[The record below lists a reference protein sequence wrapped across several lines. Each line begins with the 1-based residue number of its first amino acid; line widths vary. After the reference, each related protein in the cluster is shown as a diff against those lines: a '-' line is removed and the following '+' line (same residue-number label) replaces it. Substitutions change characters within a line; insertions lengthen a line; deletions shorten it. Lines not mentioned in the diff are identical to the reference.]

1 MPAQSKVPSSEG
13 PGRARTSAVKRACVI
28 GSSDGIGFA
37 TAEALLAEG
46 WEVVGVSRSVGTL
59 SHAHYTHFICDV
71 TSDDYRRLLR
81 QQSAEPFQAV
91 IYSVGIGEPVTLDD
105 LSPDTRVLDV
115 NLMAAVSTA
124 AIVLPG
130 MIAARQG
137 SLIVLS
143 SLADVLVSSE
153 YPSYNAS
160 KAALSS
166 YFEGLGTALRSSG
179 VTVGHIRFGFVDTK
193 MAKARIRP
201 LMVSRQVAAGVVM
214 RALRQRQRR
223 VSFPVRMALLVSV
236 LRFFQSVKRLFA

>member
-1 MPAQSKVPSSEG
+1 
-13 PGRARTSAVKRACVI
+13 VKRACVV

-46 WEVVGVSRSVGTL
+46 WEVVGVSRGASPL
-59 SHAHYTHFICDV
+59 SHAHYTHFTCDV
-71 TSDDYRRLLR
+71 VGDGYRQLLR
-81 QQSAEPFQAV
+81 EQSAEPLDAV
-91 IYSVGIGEPVTLDD
+91 IYSVGIGEPVAFDD
-105 LSPDTRVLDV
+105 LSRDMRVLDV

-130 MIAARQG
+130 MIAARRG

-143 SLADVLVSSE
+143 SLADVLFSSE

-179 VTVGHIRFGFVDTK
+179 VTVGYIRFGFVDTK
-193 MAKARIRP
+193 MAKARTRP
-201 LMVSRQVAAGVVM
+201 LMVSRQVAAGVVL
-214 RALRQRQRR
+214 RALHKRQRR
-223 VSFPVRMALLVSV
+223 VSFPVRMALLVAA
-236 LRFFQSVKRLFA
+236 LRFLQSLKRLFR

>member
-1 MPAQSKVPSSEG
+1 
-13 PGRARTSAVKRACVI
+13 
-28 GSSDGIGFA
+28 
-37 TAEALLAEG
+37 
-46 WEVVGVSRSVGTL
+46 
-59 SHAHYTHFICDV
+59 
-71 TSDDYRRLLR
+71 
-81 QQSAEPFQAV
+81 
-91 IYSVGIGEPVTLDD
+91 
-105 LSPDTRVLDV
+105 VLDV
-115 NLMAAVSTA
+115 NLRAAVSTA

-179 VTVGHIRFGFVDTK
+179 VAVGHIRFGFVDTK

-201 LMVSRQVAAGVVM
+201 LMVSRQVAAGVVL
-214 RALRQRQRR
+214 RALRKRQRR
-223 VSFPVRMALLVSV
+223 VSFPVRMALLVGLGRAKRYRPCSRV
-236 LRFFQSVKRLFA
+236 HGLAAPPRVVRVSQSLKIALTVC

>member
-1 MPAQSKVPSSEG
+1 M
-13 PGRARTSAVKRACVI
+13 KRACVV

-46 WEVVGVSRSVGTL
+46 REVVGVSRGASAL
-59 SHAHYTHFICDV
+59 SHAHYAHFTCDV

-81 QQSAEPFQAV
+81 EHSAEPFQAV
-91 IYSVGIGEPVTLDD
+91 IYSVGIGEALTLDD
-105 LSPDTRVLDV
+105 LSRDIRVLDV

-130 MIAARQG
+130 MIASRQG

-166 YFEGLGTALRSSG
+166 YFEGLGTALRSSN
-179 VTVGHIRFGFVDTK
+179 VTVSSIRFGFVDTK
-193 MAKARIRP
+193 MAKARTRP

-214 RALRQRQRR
+214 HALRTGQRR

-236 LRFFQSVKRLFA
+236 LRFFQSLKRIFE

>member
-1 MPAQSKVPSSEG
+1 MPSPSKVPSSET
-13 PGRARTSAVKRACVI
+13 PGRARTSAVKRAIVI

-46 WEVVGVSRSVGTL
+46 WEVVGVSRGASTL
-59 SHAHYTHFICDV
+59 SHARHTHFVCDV

-81 QQSAEPFQAV
+81 EQSAEPFQAV
-91 IYSVGIGEPVTLDD
+91 LYSVGMGEPVTPDD
-105 LSPDTRVLDV
+105 LSRDVRVLDV

-166 YFEGLGTALRSSG
+166 YFDGLGAALQSSG
-179 VTVGHIRFGFVDTK
+179 VTVCYVRFGFVDTK
-193 MAKARIRP
+193 MAKARMRP

-214 RALRQRQRR
+214 RALRKRQRR

-236 LRFFQSVKRLFA
+236 LRFLQSVKRLFA

>member
-1 MPAQSKVPSSEG
+1 MPVNDFGSGCAQ
-13 PGRARTSAVKRACVI
+13 GRARTSAVKRACVV

-46 WEVVGVSRSVGTL
+46 WEVVGVSRSASVL
-59 SHAHYTHFICDV
+59 SHARYTHFTCDV
-71 TSDDYRRLLR
+71 TSDDYRRVLR
-81 QQSAEPFQAV
+81 EQSAEPFQAV
-91 IYSVGIGEPVTLDD
+91 IYSVGIGEALTLDE
-105 LSPDTRVLDV
+105 LSRDTRVFEV

-130 MIAARQG
+130 MIAAKQG

-166 YFEGLGTALRSSG
+166 YCHGLGTALRSSG
-179 VTVGHIRFGFVDTK
+179 VTVGYIRLGFVDTK

-201 LMVSRQVAAGVVM
+201 LMVSRQVAAGAVM
-214 RALRQRQRR
+214 RALRARQRR

-236 LRFFQSVKRLFA
+236 LRLFQSVKRIFE

>member
-1 MPAQSKVPSSEG
+1 MPSPSKVPSSET
-13 PGRARTSAVKRACVI
+13 PGRARTSAVKRAIVI

-46 WEVVGVSRSVGTL
+46 WEVVGVSRGASTL

-81 QQSAEPFQAV
+81 EQSVRPFQAV
-91 IYSVGIGEPVTLDD
+91 IYCVGIGEPVTPDD
-105 LSPDTRVLDV
+105 LSGDIRVLDV

-137 SLIVLS
+137 SLMVLS

-166 YFEGLGTALRSSG
+166 YFDGLGAALQSSG
-179 VTVGHIRFGFVDTK
+179 VTVGYVRFGFVDTK
-193 MAKARIRP
+193 MAKARMRP

-214 RALRQRQRR
+214 RALRKRQRR
-223 VSFPVRMALLVSV
+223 VSFPVRMALLVSA
-236 LRFFQSVKRLFA
+236 LRIVQSVKRLFA

>member
-1 MPAQSKVPSSEG
+1 MER
-13 PGRARTSAVKRACVI
+13 PGRARTRRVKRACVV

-46 WEVVGVSRSVGTL
+46 WEVVGLSRGASPL
-59 SHAHYTHFICDV
+59 SHAHYTHFTCDV
-71 TSDDYRRLLR
+71 TSDGYRELLR
-81 QQSAEPFQAV
+81 EQSAEPFQAL
-91 IYSVGIGEPVTLDD
+91 IYAAGIGEAVTLDD
-105 LSPDTRVLDV
+105 LSRDRRVLDV

-137 SLIVLS
+137 SLVVLS

-160 KAALSS
+160 KAAVSS

-179 VTVGHIRFGFVDTK
+179 VTVSCIRFGFVDTK
-193 MAKARIRP
+193 MAKARSRP
-201 LMVSRQVAAGVVM
+201 LMVSRQVAAGVVL
-214 RALRQRQRR
+214 RALRKRQRR

-236 LRFFQSVKRLFA
+236 LSFFQSLKRLFR